1 MLSKMLA
8 TLADVTVIG
17 AALSN
22 TIGSWRQ
29 RKDNADEAAAEAQ
42 IQITQANI
50 QLAGARLALQI
61 AEQNKTLHQEQVDDL
76 QKQIDFLNV
85 KFTSDGLYDWMVA
98 SLSTTYF
105 QSYQLAYQLCK
116 QVERG
121 YQFELGILDSSFI
134 QFGYWDSL
142 HKGLLAGETL
152 NHDLRRLQASYL
164 QQNARRYE
172 LSRYVS
178 LDALTPTAPYV
189 SCRQQ
194 LLATGA
200 CDFTLPESLFDNDY
214 PGHYNRRLTRVS
226 VTVVYPNPGKFDNVK
241 ATLTL
246 VANKVRIQ
254 TDTSAEYDESPE
266 GSDARF
272 LYNYAA
278 VPQKIATGNAQDY
291 PGLFVTAIAANI
303 ADQRY
308 LPFENA
314 GAISTWHLEMPQS
327 SNEVD
332 LLTVTDVVLHLH
344 YTALDGGDGFR
355 GVVQEINKA
364 NLPTSGFKIFS
375 ALNDFAAS
383 SPPTV
388 PDPLTPWQTFLAPA
402 TASANQTLTLSLSP
416 SRFPVWTRGKTIKV
430 TSLTV
435 LAVARPPG
443 KFTLKSP
450 LYTGTGP
457 LLMNPVSGPTEG
469 NFCVSATQ
477 PFAPNTRALGTPWS
491 FELQAEGAADWHSL
505 TSNDIG
511 DVLLL
516 VGYDVSSA

>member
-1 MLSKMLA
+1 M
-8 TLADVTVIG
+8 TGRVRR
-17 AALSN
+17 
-22 TIGSWRQ
+22 RQ
-29 RKDNADEAAAEAQ
+29 SARSSRLVA
-42 IQITQANI
+42 
-50 QLAGARLALQI
+50 AGARRVRPRDRLCS
-61 AEQNKTLHQEQVDDL
+61 
-76 QKQIDFLNV
+76 FR
-85 KFTSDGLYDWMVA
+85 TSDGLYDWMAA
-98 SLSTTYF
+98 SLSATYF

-152 NHDLRRLQASYL
+152 NQDLRRLQASYL

-178 LDALTPTAPYV
+178 LDAVEPAAPYV

-246 VANKVRIQ
+246 VTNKVRIK
-254 TDTSAEYDESPE
+254 TDTGSGYAESPQ
-266 GSDARF
+266 GSDPRF

-278 VPQKIATGNAQDY
+278 VPQKIATGNAQDD
-291 PGLFVTAIAANI
+291 PGLFVTAIAGNL

-314 GAISTWHLEMPQS
+314 GAISTWHLDMPQLT
-327 SNEVD
+327 NEVD
-332 LLTVTDVVLHLH
+332 LSTVGDIVLHLH

-355 GVVQEINKA
+355 DVVQEFNKD
-364 NLPTSGFKIFS
+364 NLSGSGIKVFS
-375 ALNDFAAS
+375 ALNDFAAP
-383 SPPTV
+383 PPTV
-388 PDPLTPWQTFLAPA
+388 ADPNPRTPWQAFLTPTAA
-402 TASANQTLTLSLSP
+402 TANQTLAVSISP
-416 SRFPVWTRGKTIKV
+416 SKFPVRTRGRRITV

-435 LAVARPPG
+435 LAVGWPPG

-450 LYTGTGP
+450 LHSDTEP
-457 LLMNPVSGPTEG
+457 LPMSPVAVATEG
-469 NFCVSATQ
+469 NLCVSAAQ
-477 PFAPNTRALGTPWS
+477 GFAPNPALLEQPWT
-491 FELQAEGAADWHSL
+491 FQLQQEGAADWRSL
-505 TSNDIG
+505 TSNEIG

-516 VGYDVSSA
+516 VSYHVS